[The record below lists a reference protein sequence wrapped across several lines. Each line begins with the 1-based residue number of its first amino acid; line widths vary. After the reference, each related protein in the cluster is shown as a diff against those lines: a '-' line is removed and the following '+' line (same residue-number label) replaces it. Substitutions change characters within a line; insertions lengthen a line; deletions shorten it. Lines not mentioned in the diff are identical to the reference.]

1 MVVINEKQGGDGK
14 VANDRYWSRTVVKDV
29 LFSFYLA
36 AILE

>member
-1 MVVINEKQGGDGK
+1 MRNKEVGK
-14 VANDRYWSRTVVKDV
+14 AADDRYWSRIVVINV